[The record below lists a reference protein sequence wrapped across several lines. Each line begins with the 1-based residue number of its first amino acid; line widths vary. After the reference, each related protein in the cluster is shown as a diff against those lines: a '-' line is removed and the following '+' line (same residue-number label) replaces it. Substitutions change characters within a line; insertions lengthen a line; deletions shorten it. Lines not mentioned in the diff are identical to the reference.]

1 MVQKQWSK
9 LGVYQLTLR
18 REQMEAGRT
27 TVSISIE
34 LTLAPMRSFD
44 VFVEELT
51 VALTQGGMS
60 FETGANGHIT
70 EEEFEVGRV
79 MAWIPGEL
87 IQLQWH
93 QADWETEE
101 VTNVEMRFEPI
112 NGGTRVTLEHR
123 GWGRLIGESN
133 EVAGWFARTVAA
145 PFLQATSPKGFGNWL
160 TDRRARR
167 PSGAQARDTYRDP
180 LYHYPNFRVILQE
193 LALSRDDYLI
203 EVGCGGGAMLSEA
216 LKSGCRAAAIDHS
229 PDMVQLACEVNHDA
243 IAEGRLEILQ
253 ASADHLPFPDATFT
267 CAAMTGV
274 LGFLPDPVAALRE
287 MKRVLVEGG
296 RIVVLG
302 SDPALRGTPAAPEPM
317 ASHLRFYEDDEL
329 LQLAEEAGFAKV
341 NVVRRDLEPFA
352 RQVGVPEEHLALF
365 AGPGTSFLLAQKS

>member
-1 MVQKQWSK
+1 
-9 LGVYQLTLR
+9 
-18 REQMEAGRT
+18 MEASRT

-34 LTLAPMRSFD
+34 LALAPIASFD

-51 VALTQGGMS
+51 VALTQSGMS
-60 FETGANGHIT
+60 FEAGANGRIT
-70 EEEFEVGRV
+70 EGEFEVGRV
-79 MAWIPGEL
+79 IAWKPGEL
-87 IQLQWH
+87 IQFQWH
-93 QADWETEE
+93 QADWEIEE

-112 NGGTRVTLEHR
+112 NGGTRITLEHR
-123 GWGRLIGESN
+123 GWGGLVGGPGELM
-133 EVAGWFARTVAA
+133 GWFARAVVA
-145 PFLQATSPKGFGNWL
+145 PFLLATSPGGFGNWL

-167 PSGAQARDTYRDP
+167 PSGAQARDVYRDP

-216 LKSGCRAAAIDHS
+216 LQSGCRAVAVDHS
-229 PDMVQLACEVNHDA
+229 PDMVRLAREVNHDA
-243 IAEGRLEILQ
+243 VAEGRLEVWQ
-253 ASADHLPFPDATFT
+253 ASADNLPFSDSIFT

-287 MKRVLVEGG
+287 LWRVLVEGG
-296 RIVVLG
+296 RLVVLG

-329 LQLAEEAGFAKV
+329 QQLAEKAGFAKAI
-341 NVVRRDLEPFA
+341 VVRRDLEPFA
-352 RQVGVPEEHLALF
+352 KQVGIPAEHLTLF
-365 AGPGTSFLLAQKS
+365 AGPGTSFLLAQKV

>member
-1 MVQKQWSK
+1 
-9 LGVYQLTLR
+9 
-18 REQMEAGRT
+18 MEASRT
-27 TVSISIE
+27 TVSIGIE
-34 LTLAPMRSFD
+34 LALGPMVSFD
-44 VFVEELT
+44 VFIEELT
-51 VALTQGGMS
+51 VALTQSGMS
-60 FETGANGHIT
+60 FEAGTNGRIT
-70 EEEFEVGRV
+70 EREFEVGRV
-79 MAWIPGEL
+79 IAWKPGEL

-101 VTNVEMRFEPI
+101 VTNVEIRFEPI
-112 NGGTRVTLEHR
+112 NGGTRVTLVHN
-123 GWGRLIGESN
+123 GWGGLLGEPG
-133 EVAGWFARTVAA
+133 ELAGWFARAVVA

-167 PSGAQARDTYRDP
+167 PSGARSRDVYRDP

-216 LKSGCRAAAIDHS
+216 LKSGCRAAAVDHS
-229 PDMVQLACEVNHDA
+229 PDMVQLAREVNHDA
-243 IAEGRLEILQ
+243 VAEGRLDIQQ
-253 ASADHLPFPDATFT
+253 ASADHLPFPDASFT
-267 CAAMTGV
+267 RATMTGV

-287 MKRVLVEGG
+287 LRRVLVEGG

-329 LQLAEEAGFAKV
+329 QHFAVEAGFA
-341 NVVRRDLEPFA
+341 NATVVRRDLEPFA

-365 AGPGTSFLLAQKS
+365 AGPTTSFLLAQKS